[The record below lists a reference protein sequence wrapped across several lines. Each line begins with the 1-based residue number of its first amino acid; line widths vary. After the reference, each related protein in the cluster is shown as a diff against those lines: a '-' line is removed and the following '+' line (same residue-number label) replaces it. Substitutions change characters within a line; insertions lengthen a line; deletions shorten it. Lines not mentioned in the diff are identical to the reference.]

1 MSPLYP
7 TPSAMR
13 ALLLESLG
21 PMDAGRTAL
30 RLAEL
35 PVPRPAPGEVLV
47 QVSVCGV
54 CRTDLDEIEGRTP
67 PPRLPVIPGHQVVG
81 TVVERGE
88 GAELHYLGARVG
100 VGWIHSSSGDE
111 EENLSPLFRATGRDV
126 DGGYADYLR
135 VPERYAFP
143 IPPSFRDS
151 EAAPLLCAGAIGY
164 RSLRLAELRDGE
176 PLGLM
181 GFGAS
186 AHLVLQLARHLYPR
200 SPIFVFAR
208 EEAAHEIARELGAH
222 WTGTNDERPPE
233 RARSIID
240 TTPAWRPVVRALA
253 ALRPGG
259 RLVINAIAKETA
271 DQSAL
276 LDLSYAEHLWME
288 REVKSVANLTARDIA
303 EFLPLAAAIPLRPR
317 VTCYPLEAAN
327 EVLREMRKGGGP
339 AGAKVLCVRETTR

>member
-1 MSPLYP
+1 
-7 TPSAMR
+7 MR

-21 PMDAGRTAL
+21 PMDAGRAAL

-54 CRTDLDEIEGRTP
+54 CRTDLDEVEGRAV

-88 GAELHYLGARVG
+88 GAKLHPLGSRVG

-111 EENLSPLFRATGRDV
+111 GENLSPLFRATGRDV
-126 DGGYADYLR
+126 DGGYAEYLR

-143 IPPSFRDS
+143 IPTIFRDI

-164 RSLRLAELRDGE
+164 RSLRLAGLRDGE

-208 EEAAHEIARELGAH
+208 EENARETARELGAH
-222 WTGTNDERPPE
+222 WTGAIDDRPPE

-259 RLVINAIAKETA
+259 RLVINAIAKEPG

-276 LDLSYAEHLWME
+276 LDLSYADHLWME

-327 EVLREMRKGGGP
+327 DVLRELREGGGP
-339 AGAKVLCVRETTR
+339 AGAKVLCVEGTTR